1 MKWLSYKGMTD
12 LNTDQE
18 LLSGIEKVCRKA
30 QEHLAYQALSRPQR
44 NSPQQVRQR
53 VRQQAPISRPMV
65 SPPVH
70 RPSNQVPSFQSPL
83 TAFVNK
89 AVGQKFDKTAL
100 KALVLQE
107 KSTNPNSTSTDIFNK
122 IRNALNDAGS
132 KMSDVIR
139 TRMYLT
145 DINDWETVARV
156 HGDIFSDIK
165 PVSTLVEVSG
175 LIDKELLIEIE
186 VSAVVSDRL

>member
-1 MKWLSYKGMTD
+1 MIILSNRSNYSSGAPWESIAGYSRAVRIGNIIEVAGTTAVDTEGQVVGAGDISKQTD
-12 LNTDQE
+12 
-18 LLSGIEKVCRKA
+18 
-30 QEHLAYQALSRPQR
+30 Y
-44 NSPQQVRQR
+44 
-53 VRQQAPISRPMV
+53 
-65 SPPVH
+65 
-70 RPSNQVPSFQSPL
+70 
-83 TAFVNK
+83 
-89 AVGQKFDKTAL
+89 
-100 KALVLQE
+100 
-107 KSTNPNSTSTDIFNK
+107 IFNK

-175 LIDKELLIEIE
+175 LIDEELLIEIE
-186 VSAVVSDRL
+186 VSAVVSGRI

>member
-1 MKWLSYKGMTD
+1 MIILSERSNYSSGAPWESIAGYSRAVRIGNIIEVAGTTAVDTEGQVVGAGDISKQTD
-12 LNTDQE
+12 
-18 LLSGIEKVCRKA
+18 
-30 QEHLAYQALSRPQR
+30 Y
-44 NSPQQVRQR
+44 
-53 VRQQAPISRPMV
+53 
-65 SPPVH
+65 
-70 RPSNQVPSFQSPL
+70 
-83 TAFVNK
+83 
-89 AVGQKFDKTAL
+89 
-100 KALVLQE
+100 
-107 KSTNPNSTSTDIFNK
+107 IFNK

-175 LIDKELLIEIE
+175 LIDEELLIEIE
-186 VSAVVSDRL
+186 VSAVVTGRT

>member
-1 MKWLSYKGMTD
+1 VIILSDRSNYSSGAPWESIAGYSRAVRVGNIIEVAGTTAVDTEGQVVGAGDIGEQTD
-12 LNTDQE
+12 
-18 LLSGIEKVCRKA
+18 
-30 QEHLAYQALSRPQR
+30 Y
-44 NSPQQVRQR
+44 
-53 VRQQAPISRPMV
+53 
-65 SPPVH
+65 
-70 RPSNQVPSFQSPL
+70 
-83 TAFVNK
+83 
-89 AVGQKFDKTAL
+89 
-100 KALVLQE
+100 
-107 KSTNPNSTSTDIFNK
+107 IFNK
-122 IRNALNDAGS
+122 IRNALNEAGS

-145 DINDWETVARV
+145 DINDWEIVARV

>member
-1 MKWLSYKGMTD
+1 MIILSDRSNYSSGAPWESIAGYSRVVRVGNIIEVAGTTAVDTEGQVVGAGDISKQTD
-12 LNTDQE
+12 
-18 LLSGIEKVCRKA
+18 
-30 QEHLAYQALSRPQR
+30 Y
-44 NSPQQVRQR
+44 
-53 VRQQAPISRPMV
+53 
-65 SPPVH
+65 
-70 RPSNQVPSFQSPL
+70 
-83 TAFVNK
+83 
-89 AVGQKFDKTAL
+89 
-100 KALVLQE
+100 
-107 KSTNPNSTSTDIFNK
+107 IFNK

-175 LIDKELLIEIE
+175 LIDEELLIEIE
-186 VSAVVSDRL
+186 VSALVSDRL

>member
-1 MKWLSYKGMTD
+1 MITLSDRSNYSSGAPWESIAGYSRAVRIGNIIEVAGTTAVDTEGQIVGAGDIGVQTD
-12 LNTDQE
+12 Y
-18 LLSGIEKVCRKA
+18 V
-30 QEHLAYQALSRPQR
+30 
-44 NSPQQVRQR
+44 
-53 VRQQAPISRPMV
+53 
-65 SPPVH
+65 
-70 RPSNQVPSFQSPL
+70 
-83 TAFVNK
+83 
-89 AVGQKFDKTAL
+89 
-100 KALVLQE
+100 
-107 KSTNPNSTSTDIFNK
+107 FNK
-122 IRNALNDAGS
+122 ISKALNDAGS

-175 LIDKELLIEIE
+175 LIDEELLNEIE

>member
-1 MKWLSYKGMTD
+1 MIILSDRSNYSSGAPWESIAGYSRAVRVGNIIEVAGTTAVDTEGQVVGAGDISKQTD
-12 LNTDQE
+12 
-18 LLSGIEKVCRKA
+18 
-30 QEHLAYQALSRPQR
+30 Y
-44 NSPQQVRQR
+44 
-53 VRQQAPISRPMV
+53 
-65 SPPVH
+65 
-70 RPSNQVPSFQSPL
+70 
-83 TAFVNK
+83 
-89 AVGQKFDKTAL
+89 
-100 KALVLQE
+100 
-107 KSTNPNSTSTDIFNK
+107 IFSK

-175 LIDKELLIEIE
+175 LIDEELLIEIE
-186 VSAVVSDRL
+186 VSAVVSGRI

>member
-1 MKWLSYKGMTD
+1 MAGTTAVDAEGQVVGAGDIGEQTD
-12 LNTDQE
+12 
-18 LLSGIEKVCRKA
+18 
-30 QEHLAYQALSRPQR
+30 Y
-44 NSPQQVRQR
+44 
-53 VRQQAPISRPMV
+53 
-65 SPPVH
+65 
-70 RPSNQVPSFQSPL
+70 
-83 TAFVNK
+83 
-89 AVGQKFDKTAL
+89 
-100 KALVLQE
+100 
-107 KSTNPNSTSTDIFNK
+107 IFNR

-175 LIDKELLIEIE
+175 LIDEELLIGIE
-186 VSAVVSDRL
+186 VSAVVSDIV

>member
-1 MKWLSYKGMTD
+1 MIILSDRSNYS
-12 LNTDQE
+12 
-18 LLSGIEKVCRKA
+18 SGTPWESIAGYSRAVRVGDIIEVAGTTAVDTEGQVVGAGDVSK
-30 QEHLAYQALSRPQR
+30 QA
-44 NSPQQVRQR
+44 
-53 VRQQAPISRPMV
+53 
-65 SPPVH
+65 
-70 RPSNQVPSFQSPL
+70 
-83 TAFVNK
+83 
-89 AVGQKFDKTAL
+89 DY
-100 KALVLQE
+100 
-107 KSTNPNSTSTDIFNK
+107 IFNK
-122 IRNALNDAGS
+122 IRNALNPAGS

-186 VSAVVSDRL
+186 VSAVVSGRI

>member
-1 MKWLSYKGMTD
+1 MIILSDRSNYSSGAPWESIAGYSRAVRVGNIIEVAGTTAVDTEGQVVGAGDISKQTD
-12 LNTDQE
+12 
-18 LLSGIEKVCRKA
+18 
-30 QEHLAYQALSRPQR
+30 Y
-44 NSPQQVRQR
+44 
-53 VRQQAPISRPMV
+53 
-65 SPPVH
+65 
-70 RPSNQVPSFQSPL
+70 
-83 TAFVNK
+83 
-89 AVGQKFDKTAL
+89 
-100 KALVLQE
+100 
-107 KSTNPNSTSTDIFNK
+107 IFNK

-145 DINDWETVARV
+145 DINDWEIVARI

-186 VSAVVSDRL
+186 VSAVVSDGL

>member
-1 MKWLSYKGMTD
+1 MIILSDRSNYSSGAPWESIAGYSRAVRIGNIIEVAGTTAVDTEGQVVGAGDISKQTD
-12 LNTDQE
+12 
-18 LLSGIEKVCRKA
+18 
-30 QEHLAYQALSRPQR
+30 Y
-44 NSPQQVRQR
+44 
-53 VRQQAPISRPMV
+53 
-65 SPPVH
+65 
-70 RPSNQVPSFQSPL
+70 
-83 TAFVNK
+83 
-89 AVGQKFDKTAL
+89 
-100 KALVLQE
+100 
-107 KSTNPNSTSTDIFNK
+107 IFNK

-175 LIDKELLIEIE
+175 LIDEELLIEIE
-186 VSAVVSDRL
+186 VSAVVSGMI

>member
-1 MKWLSYKGMTD
+1 MIILSDRSNYSSGTPWESIAGYSRAVRVGNIIEVAGTTAVDAEGQVVGAGDISKQTD
-12 LNTDQE
+12 
-18 LLSGIEKVCRKA
+18 
-30 QEHLAYQALSRPQR
+30 Y
-44 NSPQQVRQR
+44 
-53 VRQQAPISRPMV
+53 
-65 SPPVH
+65 
-70 RPSNQVPSFQSPL
+70 
-83 TAFVNK
+83 
-89 AVGQKFDKTAL
+89 
-100 KALVLQE
+100 
-107 KSTNPNSTSTDIFNK
+107 IFNK

-145 DINDWETVARV
+145 DINDWEAVARV

-186 VSAVVSDRL
+186 VSAVVSGRI

>member
-1 MKWLSYKGMTD
+1 MIILSDRSNYSSGAPWESIAGYSRAVRVGNIIEVAGTTAVDTEGQVVGAGDIGEQTD
-12 LNTDQE
+12 
-18 LLSGIEKVCRKA
+18 
-30 QEHLAYQALSRPQR
+30 Y
-44 NSPQQVRQR
+44 
-53 VRQQAPISRPMV
+53 
-65 SPPVH
+65 
-70 RPSNQVPSFQSPL
+70 
-83 TAFVNK
+83 
-89 AVGQKFDKTAL
+89 
-100 KALVLQE
+100 
-107 KSTNPNSTSTDIFNK
+107 IFNK

-175 LIDKELLIEIE
+175 LIDEELLIEIE
-186 VSAVVSDRL
+186 VSAVVSDRI

>member
-1 MKWLSYKGMTD
+1 MIILSDRSNYSSGAPWESIAGYSRAVRIGNIIEVAGTTAVDTEGQVVGAGDISKQTD
-12 LNTDQE
+12 
-18 LLSGIEKVCRKA
+18 
-30 QEHLAYQALSRPQR
+30 Y
-44 NSPQQVRQR
+44 
-53 VRQQAPISRPMV
+53 
-65 SPPVH
+65 
-70 RPSNQVPSFQSPL
+70 
-83 TAFVNK
+83 
-89 AVGQKFDKTAL
+89 
-100 KALVLQE
+100 
-107 KSTNPNSTSTDIFNK
+107 IFNK

-156 HGDIFSDIK
+156 HGNIFGDIK

-186 VSAVVSDRL
+186 VSAVVSGRI

>member
-1 MKWLSYKGMTD
+1 MII
-12 LNTDQE
+12 
-18 LLSGIEKVCRKA
+18 LSGRSNYSSGAPWESIAGYSRAVRIGNIIEVA
-30 QEHLAYQALSRPQR
+30 GTTAVDTEG
-44 NSPQQVRQR
+44 QV
-53 VRQQAPISRPMV
+53 VGAGDISK
-65 SPPVH
+65 
-70 RPSNQVPSFQSPL
+70 Q
-83 TAFVNK
+83 
-89 AVGQKFDKTAL
+89 
-100 KALVLQE
+100 
-107 KSTNPNSTSTDIFNK
+107 TDYIFNK

-175 LIDKELLIEIE
+175 LIDEELLIEIE
-186 VSAVVSDRL
+186 VSAVVSDIV

>member
-1 MKWLSYKGMTD
+1 MIILSNRSNYSSGAPWESIAGYSRAVRVGNIIEVAGTTAVDTEGQVVGAGDISKQTD
-12 LNTDQE
+12 
-18 LLSGIEKVCRKA
+18 
-30 QEHLAYQALSRPQR
+30 Y
-44 NSPQQVRQR
+44 
-53 VRQQAPISRPMV
+53 
-65 SPPVH
+65 
-70 RPSNQVPSFQSPL
+70 
-83 TAFVNK
+83 
-89 AVGQKFDKTAL
+89 
-100 KALVLQE
+100 
-107 KSTNPNSTSTDIFNK
+107 IFNK

-175 LIDKELLIEIE
+175 LIDEELLIEIE
-186 VSAVVSDRL
+186 VSAVVSGRI

>member
-1 MKWLSYKGMTD
+1 MIILSDRSNYSSGAPWESIAGYSRAVRIGHIIEVAGTTAVDTEGQVVGAGDISKQTD
-12 LNTDQE
+12 
-18 LLSGIEKVCRKA
+18 
-30 QEHLAYQALSRPQR
+30 Y
-44 NSPQQVRQR
+44 
-53 VRQQAPISRPMV
+53 
-65 SPPVH
+65 
-70 RPSNQVPSFQSPL
+70 
-83 TAFVNK
+83 
-89 AVGQKFDKTAL
+89 
-100 KALVLQE
+100 
-107 KSTNPNSTSTDIFNK
+107 IFNK

-186 VSAVVSDRL
+186 VSAVISGRI

>member
-1 MKWLSYKGMTD
+1 MIILSDRSNYSSGAPWESIAGYSRAVRIGNIIEVAGTTAVDTEGQVVGAGDISKQTD
-12 LNTDQE
+12 
-18 LLSGIEKVCRKA
+18 
-30 QEHLAYQALSRPQR
+30 Y
-44 NSPQQVRQR
+44 
-53 VRQQAPISRPMV
+53 
-65 SPPVH
+65 
-70 RPSNQVPSFQSPL
+70 
-83 TAFVNK
+83 
-89 AVGQKFDKTAL
+89 
-100 KALVLQE
+100 
-107 KSTNPNSTSTDIFNK
+107 IFNK

-175 LIDKELLIEIE
+175 LIDEELLIEIE
-186 VSAVVSDRL
+186 VSAVVSSRI

>member
-1 MKWLSYKGMTD
+1 MITLSDRSNYSSGAPWESIAGYSRAVRIGNIIEVAGTTAVDTEGQIVGAGDIGVQTD
-12 LNTDQE
+12 Y
-18 LLSGIEKVCRKA
+18 V
-30 QEHLAYQALSRPQR
+30 
-44 NSPQQVRQR
+44 
-53 VRQQAPISRPMV
+53 
-65 SPPVH
+65 
-70 RPSNQVPSFQSPL
+70 
-83 TAFVNK
+83 
-89 AVGQKFDKTAL
+89 
-100 KALVLQE
+100 
-107 KSTNPNSTSTDIFNK
+107 FNK
-122 IRNALNDAGS
+122 ISKVLNDAGS

-175 LIDKELLIEIE
+175 LIDEELLNEIE